1 MAFPT
6 SEPPLNTAKA
16 YPDPA
21 LKPPALDVPT
31 PKKPTAKAQAD
42 SESVSDPPVK
52 KISSEA
58 LRTLGQRFNTMFM
71 QYVSDRRIVELRWL
85 ANQRQYLGLYDPEVE
100 KSFSPNRSKAYPKL
114 TRTKCISVLAR
125 IMNLMFQGN
134 ERNWEIHA
142 APWPEITAQEIRDAI
157 TLAQEKDQSAGVPT
171 PDPSDSFAFNN
182 YVMEALDRYADL
194 RANKLATLIDDQLQE
209 LGGHQALDYVALNRA
224 VIRSGIIYGLGVLR
238 GPFVR
243 KSETVTW
250 KVQKPPSSPQL
261 SPSVPPAQLG
271 PSGPPN
277 SPAPPGQGMSGLGL
291 PTARP
296 QMNGG
301 APPPPPTT
309 PAPPLPPMNGGMG
322 APTAGPPMPGALP
335 APIPVVKPIKQT
347 VFKPYF
353 EFLPVW
359 DFYPDLSAKTLQGM
373 DGYFVRHVMSRT
385 QVKELGSRPDFFPS
399 VIDSYLQRYPV
410 GNYRAQPFEQE
421 LRAMGVKVNVNE
433 MKTETMKY
441 EVMVWHGAVDGRL
454 LQEVGVE
461 VPADSLSDYI
471 DAEIWMIDANVIGA
485 RLNPWEDLAKEMP
498 SVPTPPMIHTFLFDE
513 DDTSPVGFG
522 LPQAIRDSQMM
533 VAAATRML
541 LDNASVVCGPNIEL
555 NTDLLRLDQD
565 LSAISSYKVWYRE
578 GSGPEAQWPA
588 VRNIQIDAHLDS
600 LLKIVELGLRFADS
614 ETFVGPATGGDQ
626 ERVPSEPMRTAAGA
640 SMLRGD
646 AALPFKDIIRSF
658 DTFTQSLINS
668 MVLFNRVFNPT
679 QAPDG
684 DYDVIAR
691 GATSLMAKELRGIQA
706 DSLVQTL
713 KPEQMIHVDERKLTE
728 AQIKARDMDDILV
741 TEDEAS
747 RRQQAQAQSQQEMQE
762 QQNKLMEANLRKIL
776 SDAFKNIAQGQ
787 KNTANADAQLVETA
801 LGILEKGVQDELSG
815 TDAAGAQPV
824 VAPVVPPAPEPL
836 PVAPAGGGLAEALAT
851 GAVDPGAIGPAPVP
865 VGPPELM
872 PEPPGQ
878 GIPQ

>member
-1 MAFPT
+1 MAIPT
-6 SEPPLNTAKA
+6 AEVPLNTAKA

-31 PKKPTAKAQAD
+31 AGARKRKDA
-42 SESVSDPPVK
+42 SDEPPVK
-52 KISSEA
+52 KISSET
-58 LRTLGQRFNTMFM
+58 LRTLGQRFNSLFM
-71 QYVSDRRIVELRWL
+71 QYVSDRRIAELRWL

-100 KSFSPNRSKAYPKL
+100 RSFSPNRSKAYPKI

-134 ERNWEIHA
+134 ERNWEVHA
-142 APWPEITAQEIRDAI
+142 APWPDITAKEVQEALD
-157 TLAQEKDQSAGVPT
+157 LAQEKDKQAGVAT
-171 PDPSDSFAFNN
+171 PDPTDENAFNG
-182 YVMEALDRYADL
+182 YVMTALDRFADL
-194 RANKLATLIDDQLQE
+194 RADKLAMLIDDQLQE

-224 VIRSGIIYGLGVLR
+224 VIRSGIIYGLGILR

-243 KSETVTW
+243 QSETVTW
-250 KVQKPPSSPQL
+250 KVLKPPM
-261 SPSVPPAQLG
+261 PPAPL
-271 PSGPPN
+271 
-277 SPAPPGQGMSGLGL
+277 PGV
-291 PTARP
+291 

-301 APPPPPTT
+301 APPSGPAPAAPAPSA
-309 PAPPLPPMNGGMG
+309 PAPP
-322 APTAGPPMPGALP
+322 A
-335 APIPVVKPIKQT
+335 PVVKPVKQVT
-347 VFKPYF
+347 YKPYF

-373 DGYFVRHVMSRT
+373 DGYFVRHVMSRM
-385 QVKELGSRPDFFPS
+385 QVKELGGRPDFFVD
-399 VIDSYLQRYPV
+399 VIDSYLNRFPL
-410 GNYRAQPFEQE
+410 GNYRAQQFEME

-433 MKTETMKY
+433 MKSETMKY
-441 EVMVWHGAVDGRL
+441 EIMVWHGPVDGML

-461 VPADSLSDYI
+461 VPTDKLSDFI
-471 DAEIWMIDANVIGA
+471 DAEIWMLDANVIGA

-498 SVPTPPMIHTFLFDE
+498 SVPIPPMIHTFLFDE

-533 VAAATRML
+533 VAAAVRML
-541 LDNASVVCGPNIEL
+541 LDNASVVCGPNLEL

-565 LSAISSYKVWYRE
+565 LSAIAAYKVWYRE

-588 VRNIQIDAHLDS
+588 VRNVSVDAHLDS

-626 ERVPSEPMRTAAGA
+626 DRVPSEPMRTAAGA

-658 DTFTQSLINS
+658 DTFTQSVINS
-668 MVLFNRVFNPT
+668 MVLFNRVFNPA

-691 GATSLMAKELRGIQA
+691 GATSLMAKELRGMQA

-728 AQIKARDMDDILV
+728 AQVKARDMDDILV
-741 TEDEAS
+741 TEDEAG
-747 RRQQAQAQSQQEMQE
+747 RRQQAQTQSQQE
-762 QQNKLMEANLRKIL
+762 QQDQQTKLMEANLRKIL

-787 KNTANADAQLVETA
+787 KNTANADAQLVDTA
-801 LGILEKGVQDELSG
+801 LGILEKGMQDELTG
-815 TDAAGAQPV
+815 PAAAVQPAQPT
-824 VAPVVPPAPEPL
+824 PALSAL
-836 PVAPAGGGLAEALAT
+836 PGSPAGGGLAAALAAST
-851 GAVDPGAIGPAPVP
+851 VGAGANGGAPAPGGALGP
-865 VGPPELM
+865 MPGPPS
-872 PEPPGQ
+872 Q

>member
-1 MAFPT
+1 MAIPT

-16 YPDPA
+16 YPDPD

-31 PKKPTAKAQAD
+31 STKQSAKQID
-42 SESVSDPPVK
+42 DTSEPPIK

-58 LRTLGQRFNTMFM
+58 LRTLGQRFNKLFM

-100 KSFSPNRSKAYPKL
+100 KSFSPNRSKAYPKI
-114 TRTKCISVLAR
+114 TRTKCISVLSR
-125 IMNLMFQGN
+125 IMNLQFQGN

-142 APWPEITAQEIRDAI
+142 APWPDITAQEVKDAI
-157 TLAQEKDQSAGVPT
+157 SLAQEKDQAAGVST
-171 PDPSDSFAFNN
+171 PDPADTFTFDN
-182 YVMEALDRYADL
+182 YVMDALNRYADL
-194 RANKLATLIDDQLQE
+194 RADKLSKLIDDQLQE

-224 VIRSGIIYGLGVLR
+224 VIRSGIMYGLGVLR

-250 KVQKPPSSPQL
+250 KVMKP
-261 SPSVPPAQLG
+261 
-271 PSGPPN
+271 
-277 SPAPPGQGMSGLGL
+277 PAPPM
-291 PTARP
+291 AP

-301 APPPPPTT
+301 APPQRMNGEA
-309 PAPPLPPMNGGMG
+309 PAAQMNGG
-322 APTAGPPMPGALP
+322 APP
-335 APIPVVKPIKQT
+335 APSPPVIKPVKQT
-347 VFKPYF
+347 TFKPYF

-385 QVKELGSRPDFFPS
+385 QVKELGGRPDFFQN

-410 GNYRAQPFEQE
+410 GNYRAQLFEIE

-441 EVMVWHGAVDGRL
+441 EIMVWHGPVDGML
-454 LQEVGVE
+454 LQEVGVD
-461 VPADSLSDYI
+461 VPEDKLSDYI
-471 DAEIWMIDANVIGA
+471 DAEIWMLDANVIGA
-485 RLNPWEDLAKEMP
+485 RLNPWEELTREMP
-498 SVPTPPMIHTFLFDE
+498 SVPIPPMIHTFLFDE

-533 VAAATRML
+533 VAAAVRML
-541 LDNASVVCGPNIEL
+541 LDNASVVCGPNLEL

-565 LSAISSYKVWYRE
+565 LSAISAYKVWYRE

-588 VRNIQIDAHLDS
+588 VRNVSVDAHLDS

-614 ETFVGPATGGDQ
+614 ETFVGPATGGDMD
-626 ERVPSEPMRTAAGA
+626 RAPSEPLRTAAGA

-658 DTFTQSLINS
+658 DTFTQSVINA
-668 MVLFNRVFNPT
+668 MVLFNRVFNPD

-691 GATSLMAKELRGIQA
+691 GATSLMAKELRGMQA

-728 AQIKARDMDDILV
+728 AQVKARDMDDILV

-747 RRQQAQAQSQQEMQE
+747 RRQQSAQQAQQE
-762 QQNKLMEANLRKIL
+762 QQDQQSKLMEANLRKIL

-787 KNTANADAQLVETA
+787 KNTANADAQLVDTA
-801 LGILEKGVQDELSG
+801 LGILEKGMQNELAG
-815 TDAAGAQPV
+815 NIATTAAAAGPGA
-824 VAPVVPPAPEPL
+824 APQPAPQQPEGGGASAIPAL
-836 PVAPAGGGLAEALAT
+836 PPGHVLAGPGAGGGLAAALAS
-851 GAVDPGAIGPAPVP
+851 GAVGGNGGA
-865 VGPPELM
+865 
-872 PEPPGQ
+872 
-878 GIPQ
+878 PQ

>member
-1 MAFPT
+1 MAVPT
-6 SEPPLNTAKA
+6 LEPPLNTAKA

-21 LKPPALDVPT
+21 LKPPVVPVPT
-31 PKKPTAKAQAD
+31 PAPTKALD
-42 SESVSDPPVK
+42 FTSDPPVK
-52 KISSEA
+52 KISPEA
-58 LRTLGQRFNTMFM
+58 LRTLGTRFNQMFM

-100 KSFSPNRSKAYPKL
+100 KSFSPNRSKAYPKI

-134 ERNWEIHA
+134 ERNWELHA
-142 APWPEITAQEIRDAI
+142 APWPDITAQEVRDAI
-157 TLAQEKDQSAGVPT
+157 TLAQEKDSQAGVQS
-171 PDPSDSFAFNN
+171 PDPSDAFAFNN

-194 RANKLATLIDDQLQE
+194 RADKLATLIDDQLQE

-224 VIRSGIIYGLGVLR
+224 VIRSGIMYGLGVLR

-250 KVQKPPSSPQL
+250 KIAKP
-261 SPSVPPAQLG
+261 
-271 PSGPPN
+271 
-277 SPAPPGQGMSGLGL
+277 
-291 PTARP
+291 
-296 QMNGG
+296 
-301 APPPPPTT
+301 
-309 PAPPLPPMNGGMG
+309 PAPPLSQAGPAQMNG
-322 APTAGPPMPGALP
+322 AGPPAPQAPQAPQAPVP
-335 APIPVVKPIKQT
+335 AVKPVKQT
-347 VFKPYF
+347 TFKPYF

-385 QVKELGSRPDFFPS
+385 QVKELGGRPDFFPD
-399 VIDSYLQRYPV
+399 VIDSYLQRNAL
-410 GNYRAQPFEQE
+410 GNYRAQQFEME

-433 MKTETMKY
+433 MKSETMKY
-441 EVMVWHGAVDGRL
+441 EVMVWHGPVDGRL

-461 VPADSLSDYI
+461 VSPDKLSDYI
-471 DAEIWMIDANVIGA
+471 DAEIWMLDANVIGA
-485 RLNPWEDLAKEMP
+485 RLNPWEDLTREMP
-498 SVPTPPMIHTFLFDE
+498 SVPIPPMIHTFLFDE

-541 LDNASVVCGPNIEL
+541 LDNASAVCGPNLEL

-565 LSAISSYKVWYRE
+565 LAAITAYKVWYRE

-588 VRNIQIDAHLDS
+588 VRNVSIDAHLDS

-614 ETFVGPATGGDQ
+614 ETFVGPATGGDM
-626 ERVPSEPMRTAAGA
+626 EKVPSEPLRTAAGA
-640 SMLRGD
+640 SMLRGE

-658 DTFTQSLINS
+658 DTFTQSVINS
-668 MVLFNRVFNPT
+668 MVLFNRVFNPA

-691 GATSLMAKELRGIQA
+691 GATSLMAKELRGMQA

-728 AQIKARDMDDILV
+728 AQVKARDMDDILV
-741 TEDEAS
+741 TEDEAG
-747 RRQQAQAQSQQEMQE
+747 RRQQAQSQSQQEQQD
-762 QQNKLMEANLRKIL
+762 QQNKIMEANLRKIL

-787 KNTANADAQLVETA
+787 KNTANADAQLVDTA
-801 LGILEKGVQDELSG
+801 LGILEKGIQNELAGPAAAAASAGGAGAIPSALSG
-815 TDAAGAQPV
+815 
-824 VAPVVPPAPEPL
+824 
-836 PVAPAGGGLAEALAT
+836 APAGGGLAAALAASAG
-851 GAVDPGAIGPAPVP
+851 GAGVNGAAPVP
-865 VGPPELM
+865 QLSPAGMPGPA
-872 PEPPGQ
+872 GQ

>member
-1 MAFPT
+1 MAPIQT

-16 YPDPA
+16 YPDPD
-21 LKPPALDVPT
+21 LRPPAVPVPT
-31 PKKPTAKAQAD
+31 LVPSKKPDPAD
-42 SESVSDPPVK
+42 DPPVR

-58 LRTLGQRFNTMFM
+58 LRTLGQRFNRLFM

-85 ANQRQYLGLYDPEVE
+85 ANQRQYLGIYDPEVE

-125 IMNLMFQGN
+125 ILNLMFQGN
-134 ERNWEIHA
+134 QRNWQINA
-142 APWPEITAQEIRDAI
+142 APWPDITAQEVRDAI
-157 TLAQEKDQSAGVPT
+157 SLAQEKDQAAGVST
-171 PDPSDSFAFNN
+171 PDPTDAFAFNN
-182 YVMEALDRYADL
+182 YVMDALNRYADL
-194 RANKLATLIDDQLQE
+194 RADKLSTLIDDQLQE

-243 KSETVTW
+243 RSETVTW
-250 KVQKPPSSPQL
+250 KVAKPPAGQL
-261 SPSVPPAQLG
+261 ALP
-271 PSGPPN
+271 
-277 SPAPPGQGMSGLGL
+277 PPGQPASNGGA
-291 PTARP
+291 PPP

-301 APPPPPTT
+301 APSQ
-309 PAPPLPPMNGGMG
+309 MNGG
-322 APTAGPPMPGALP
+322 APPAQPVLP
-335 APIPVVKPIKQT
+335 AVRPVKQT
-347 VFKPYF
+347 TFKPYF

-385 QVKELGSRPDFFPS
+385 QVKELGSRPDFFAN
-399 VIDSYLQRYPV
+399 VIDSYLQRYPI
-410 GNYRAQPFEQE
+410 GNYRAQQFEIE

-441 EVMVWHGAVDGRL
+441 EIMVWHGPVDGML

-461 VPADSLSDYI
+461 LPLDKLSDYI
-471 DAEIWMIDANVIGA
+471 DAEIWMLDANVIGA
-485 RLNPWEDLAKEMP
+485 RLNPWEELAKEMP
-498 SVPTPPMIHTFLFDE
+498 SVPIPPMIHTFLFDE

-533 VAAATRML
+533 VAAAVRML
-541 LDNASVVCGPNIEL
+541 LDNASVVCGPNLEL

-565 LSAISSYKVWYRE
+565 LSAISAYKVWYRE

-588 VRNIQIDAHLDS
+588 VRNVSVDAHLDS

-626 ERVPSEPMRTAAGA
+626 DRVPSEPMRTAAGA
-640 SMLRGD
+640 SMLRGE

-658 DTFTQSLINS
+658 DTFTQSVINA
-668 MVLFNRVFNPT
+668 MVLFNRVFNPD

-691 GATSLMAKELRGIQA
+691 GATSLMAKELRGMQA

-713 KPEQMIHVDERKLTE
+713 KPEQMIHVDERRLTE

-747 RRQQAQAQSQQEMQE
+747 RRQQSAQQAQQE
-762 QQNKLMEANLRKIL
+762 QQDQQTKLMEANLRKIL

-787 KNTANADAQLVETA
+787 KNTANADAQLVDTA
-801 LGILEKGVQDELSG
+801 LGILEKGMQNELAG
-815 TDAAGAQPV
+815 NIATTAAAAGPGA
-824 VAPVVPPAPEPL
+824 APQPAPQQPEEGGAPAIPAL
-836 PVAPAGGGLAEALAT
+836 PPGHVLAGPGAGGGLAAALAS
-851 GAVDPGAIGPAPVP
+851 GAVGADGGAP
-865 VGPPELM
+865 
-872 PEPPGQ
+872 Q
-878 GIPQ
+878 

>member
-1 MAFPT
+1 MAIPT

-16 YPDPA
+16 YPDPD
-21 LKPPALDVPT
+21 LTPPGLSIPT
-31 PKKPTAKAQAD
+31 PAPTKDTPDPA
-42 SESVSDPPVK
+42 SSPPVK
-52 KISSEA
+52 RISPSA
-58 LRTLGQRFNTMFM
+58 LVTLGQRFNQMFM
-71 QYVSDRRIVELRWL
+71 QYAADRRIVELRWL

-100 KSFSPNRSKAYPKL
+100 KSFSPNRSKAYPKI

-142 APWPEITAQEIRDAI
+142 APWPDITSQEVRDAI
-157 TLAQEKDQSAGVPT
+157 NLAQEKDQAAGVPT
-171 PDPSDSFAFNN
+171 PDPTDAFAFNN

-194 RANKLATLIDDQLQE
+194 RADKLSTLIDDQLQE

-224 VIRSGIIYGLGVLR
+224 VIRSGIMYGLGVLR

-250 KVQKPPSSPQL
+250 KVQKPPPPQMNG
-261 SPSVPPAQLG
+261 S
-271 PSGPPN
+271 
-277 SPAPPGQGMSGLGL
+277 AP
-291 PTARP
+291 P

-301 APPPPPTT
+301 MPGASPAAGALPQAPQAPPPP
-309 PAPPLPPMNGGMG
+309 
-322 APTAGPPMPGALP
+322 
-335 APIPVVKPIKQT
+335 VVKPVKQT
-347 VFKPYF
+347 TFKPYF

-359 DFYPDLSAKTLQGM
+359 DFYPDLSAKSLQGM

-385 QVKELGSRPDFFPS
+385 QVKELGGRPDFFTS
-399 VIDSYLQRYPV
+399 VIDAYLQRYPL
-410 GNYRAQPFEQE
+410 GNYRTQQFEME

-433 MKTETMKY
+433 MKSETMKY
-441 EVMVWHGAVDGRL
+441 ELMVWHGSVDGRL

-461 VPADSLSDYI
+461 VSEDKLSDYI
-471 DAEIWMIDANVIGA
+471 DAEIWMLDANVIGA
-485 RLNPWEDLAKEMP
+485 RLNPWEDLTKEMP
-498 SVPTPPMIHTFLFDE
+498 SISIPPMIHTFLFDE

-565 LSAISSYKVWYRE
+565 LSAITAYKIWYRE

-588 VRNIQIDAHLDS
+588 VRNVSVDAHLDS
-600 LLKIVELGLRFADS
+600 LMKIVELGLKFADS
-614 ETFVGPATGGDQ
+614 ETFVGPATGGDMDKA
-626 ERVPSEPMRTAAGA
+626 PSEPLRTAAGA

-658 DTFTQSLINS
+658 DTFTQSVINA
-668 MVLFNRVFNPT
+668 MVLFNRVFNPD

-691 GATSLMAKELRGIQA
+691 GATSLMAKELRGMQA

-728 AQIKARDMDDILV
+728 AQVKARDMDDILV

-747 RRQQAQAQSQQEMQE
+747 RRQQAQSQSQQE
-762 QQNKLMEANLRKIL
+762 QQDQQSKLMEANLRKIL

-787 KNTANADAQLVETA
+787 KNTANADAQLVDTA
-801 LGILEKGVQDELSG
+801 LGILEKGMSNELAGPAAAAAQSAQPQPSG
-815 TDAAGAQPV
+815 TPNGAPTLAG
-824 VAPVVPPAPEPL
+824 
-836 PVAPAGGGLAEALAT
+836 APAGGGLAAALAS
-851 GAVDPGAIGPAPVP
+851 GALGAGANGGAPAPGGAPGAMPGPA
-865 VGPPELM
+865 
-872 PEPPGQ
+872 GQ
-878 GIPQ
+878 GLPQ

>member
-6 SEPPLNTAKA
+6 SEPPLNTSKS

-21 LKPPALDVPT
+21 LKPPTLGVPT
-31 PKKPTAKAQAD
+31 KQKESTA
-42 SESVSDPPVK
+42 SHDPPIK

-58 LRTLGQRFNTMFM
+58 LRTLGQRFDQLFR
-71 QYVSDRRIVELRWL
+71 QYISDRRIAEIRWL

-100 KSFSPNRSKAYPKL
+100 AAFSPNRSKAYPKI

-134 ERNWEIHA
+134 ERNWEISA
-142 APWPEITAQEIRDAI
+142 APWPDITSNEIRDAI
-157 TLAQEKDQSAGVPT
+157 KLAQEKDQQMGVPT
-171 PDPSDSFAFNN
+171 PDPSDSFAYNN

-194 RANKLATLIDDQLQE
+194 RADKLSTLIDDQLQE

-250 KVQKPPSSPQL
+250 KVTTPKQAMLPPPGMNGGAPSPQMNGA
-261 SPSVPPAQLG
+261 STP
-271 PSGPPN
+271 
-277 SPAPPGQGMSGLGL
+277 
-291 PTARP
+291 P

-301 APPPPPTT
+301 VPPSQANGGGAPMPPAPASSSPPPPS
-309 PAPPLPPMNGGMG
+309 
-322 APTAGPPMPGALP
+322 
-335 APIPVVKPIKQT
+335 PVVRPQKQV

-373 DGYFVRHVMSRT
+373 DGYFVRHVMSKT
-385 QVKELGSRPDFFPS
+385 QVKQLGNRPDFFS
-399 VIDSYLQRYPV
+399 DVIDSYLTRYPL
-410 GNYRAQPFEQE
+410 GNYRAQQFEQE

-441 EVMVWHGAVDGRL
+441 EIMVWHGPVDGML

-461 VPADSLSDYI
+461 VPVDKLSDYI
-471 DAEIWMIDANVIGA
+471 DAEIWMLDANVIGA
-485 RLNPWEDLAKEMP
+485 RLNPWEDLVKEMP
-498 SVPTPPMIHTFLFDE
+498 SVPVPPMIHTFLFDE
-513 DDTSPVGFG
+513 DDTSPIGFG

-533 VAAATRML
+533 VAAAVRML
-541 LDNASVVCGPNIEL
+541 LDNASVVCGPNLEL

-565 LSAISSYKVWYRE
+565 LAAIAAYKVWYRE

-588 VRNIQIDAHLDS
+588 VRNVQIDAHLDS
-600 LLKIVELGLRFADS
+600 LLKIVELGLKFADS
-614 ETFVGPATGGDQ
+614 ETFVGPATGGDM
-626 ERVPSEPMRTAAGA
+626 EKTASEPMRTAAGA
-640 SMLRGD
+640 SMLRGE
-646 AALPFKDIIRSF
+646 AALPFKDVIRSF
-658 DTFTQSLINS
+658 DTFTQSVINS
-668 MVLFNRVFNPT
+668 MVLFNRVFNPD

-691 GATSLMAKELRGIQA
+691 GATSLMAKELRGMQA

-713 KPEQMIHVDERKLTE
+713 KPEQMIHVDERKLVE

-741 TEDEAS
+741 TEDEAG
-747 RRQQAQAQSQQEMQE
+747 RRQQAAQQQQQQQQD
-762 QQNKLMEANLRKIL
+762 QQNQLMEANLRKIL
-776 SDAFKNIAQGQ
+776 SDSFKNIAQGQ

-801 LGILEKGVQDELSG
+801 LNILEKGMQDELSG
-815 TDAAGAQPV
+815 GLPATAGGGQGSPGVPAQPAV
-824 VAPVVPPAPEPL
+824 PSSPGGDGFAQALAASTAGPGAPGGAPAPVAPPAPM
-836 PVAPAGGGLAEALAT
+836 
-851 GAVDPGAIGPAPVP
+851 PG
-865 VGPPELM
+865 
-872 PEPPGQ
+872 PPGQ
-878 GIPQ
+878 GALG

>member
-16 YPDPA
+16 YPDPD
-21 LKPPALDVPT
+21 LRPPALPVPTLMPTKDVPD
-31 PKKPTAKAQAD
+31 PA
-42 SESVSDPPVK
+42 SEPPVK
-52 KISSEA
+52 KISSES
-58 LRTLGQRFNTMFM
+58 LRTLGQRFNQMFM

-100 KSFSPNRSKAYPKL
+100 KAMSPNRSKAYPKI

-142 APWPEITAQEIRDAI
+142 APWPDITTQEVREAI
-157 TLAQEKDQSAGVPT
+157 NLAQEKDQTAGVPT
-171 PDPSDSFAFNN
+171 PDPTDSFAFNN

-194 RANKLATLIDDQLQE
+194 RANKLAMLIDDQLQE

-224 VIRSGIIYGLGVLR
+224 VIRSGIMYGLGVLR

-250 KVQKPPSSPQL
+250 KVQKPPPSPGLSTGLSPQL
-261 SPSVPPAQLG
+261 SPVQ
-271 PSGPPN
+271 
-277 SPAPPGQGMSGLGL
+277 PGAS
-291 PTARP
+291 
-296 QMNGG
+296 
-301 APPPPPTT
+301 PPPPPTGLPSSGT
-309 PAPPLPPMNGGMG
+309 PGLGLPPAGPPNL
-322 APTAGPPMPGALP
+322 PTAGPPMPP
-335 APIPVVKPIKQT
+335 PPMVKPVKQT

-373 DGYFVRHVMSRT
+373 DGYFVRLVMSRT
-385 QVKELGSRPDFFPS
+385 QVKELGGRPDFFAN
-399 VIDSYLQRYPV
+399 VIDNYLTRYPI
-410 GNYRAQPFEQE
+410 GNYRTQPFEME

-433 MKTETMKY
+433 MKSETMKY
-441 EVMVWHGAVDGRL
+441 EIMVWHGSVDGRM

-461 VPADSLSDYI
+461 VPPDKLSDFI
-471 DAEIWMIDANVIGA
+471 DAEIWMLDANVIGA
-485 RLNPWEDLAKEMP
+485 RLNPWEELTNEMP
-498 SVPTPPMIHTFLFDE
+498 SIPVPKMIHTFLFDE

-533 VAAATRML
+533 VAAAVRML
-541 LDNASVVCGPNIEL
+541 LDNASVVCGPNLEL

-565 LSAISSYKVWYRE
+565 LSAISAYKVWYRE

-588 VRNIQIDAHLDS
+588 VRNVQVDAHLDS

-614 ETFVGPATGGDQ
+614 ETFVGPATGGDMEHQ
-626 ERVPSEPMRTAAGA
+626 PSEPLRTAAGA

-658 DTFTQSLINS
+658 DTFTQSVINS

-691 GATSLMAKELRGIQA
+691 GATSLMAKELRGMQA

-747 RRQQAQAQSQQEMQE
+747 RRQQAQTQSQQAQQD

-787 KNTANADAQLVETA
+787 KNTANADAQLVDTA
-801 LGILEKGVQDELSG
+801 LGILEKGMQDELTGAS
-815 TDAAGAQPV
+815 AAGPSPV
-824 VAPVVPPAPEPL
+824 PAPKG
-836 PVAPAGGGLAEALAT
+836 ASSGGGLAAAL
-851 GAVDPGAIGPAPVP
+851 GIGAIGARVNGGAPAP
-865 VGPPELM
+865 VGPPGVM
-872 PEPPGQ
+872 PDQAGQ

>member
-1 MAFPT
+1 MPIET
-6 SEPPLNTAKA
+6 SGIPLNTAKA

-31 PKKPTAKAQAD
+31 PTPSKSAAAPG
-42 SESVSDPPVK
+42 SDPPVK
-52 KISSEA
+52 KISPEA
-58 LRTLGQRFNTMFM
+58 LRTLGQRFNQMFM

-100 KSFSPNRSKAYPKL
+100 KSMSPNRSKAYPKI

-142 APWPEITAQEIRDAI
+142 APWPDITVQEVKDALK
-157 TLAQEKDQSAGVPT
+157 LAQEKDQLAGVPT
-171 PDPSDSFAFNN
+171 PDPADENAFNG
-182 YVMEALDRYADL
+182 YVMTALNRYADL
-194 RANKLATLIDDQLQE
+194 RADKLSLLIDDQLQE

-224 VIRSGIIYGLGVLR
+224 VIRSGIMYGLGVLR

-250 KVQKPPSSPQL
+250 KVMKPPQGIPTGL
-261 SPSVPPAQLG
+261 SPAQPG

-277 SPAPPGQGMSGLGL
+277 PPGNTPGLGL
-291 PTARP
+291 PTGASQ
-296 QMNGG
+296 QMNG
-301 APPPPPTT
+301 APV
-309 PAPPLPPMNGGMG
+309 APM
-322 APTAGPPMPGALP
+322 
-335 APIPVVKPIKQT
+335 PVVKPTKQT

-353 EFLPVW
+353 EFLPIW
-359 DFYPDLSAKTLQGM
+359 DFYPDLSAKTLTGM
-373 DGYFVRHVMSRT
+373 DGYFVRLVMSRT
-385 QVKELGSRPDFFPS
+385 QVKELGGRPDFFS
-399 VIDSYLQRYPV
+399 NVIDSYLTRYPV
-410 GNYRAQPFEQE
+410 GNYRAQQFEIE

-441 EVMVWHGAVDGRL
+441 EVMVWHGAVDGTL
-454 LQEVGVE
+454 LQEVGVD
-461 VPADSLSDYI
+461 VPADKLSDYI
-471 DAEIWMIDANVIGA
+471 DAEIWMLDANVIGA
-485 RLNPWEDLAKEMP
+485 RLNPWEELTKEMP
-498 SVPTPPMIHTFLFDE
+498 SVPTPRMIHTFLFDE

-533 VAAATRML
+533 VAAATRMV
-541 LDNASVVCGPNIEL
+541 LDNASVVCGPNLEL

-565 LSAISSYKVWYRE
+565 LNAISAYKVWYRE

-588 VRNIQIDAHLDS
+588 VRNLQIDAHLDS

-614 ETFVGPATGGDQ
+614 ETFISPATGGDM
-626 ERVPSEPMRTAAGA
+626 EKVPSEPLRTAAGA
-640 SMLRGD
+640 SMLRGE

-658 DTFTQSLINS
+658 DTFTQSVINS
-668 MVLFNRVFNPT
+668 MVLFNRVFNPN

-691 GATSLMAKELRGIQA
+691 GATSLMAKELRGMQA

-713 KPEQMIHVDERKLTE
+713 KPEQMMHVDERKLTE
-728 AQIKARDMDDILV
+728 AQVKARDMDDILV

-747 RRQQAQAQSQQEMQE
+747 RRQQAQVQDQQ
-762 QQNKLMEANLRKIL
+762 QQQDQQQKLMEANLRKIL

-787 KNTANADAQLVETA
+787 KNTANADAQLVDTA
-801 LGILEKGVQDELSG
+801 LGILEKGMTDELTG
-815 TDAAGAQPV
+815 AAAAG
-824 VAPVVPPAPEPL
+824 PPAGAPTSTG
-836 PVAPAGGGLAEALAT
+836 APAGGGLAAAIAAGAL
-851 GAVDPGAIGPAPVP
+851 GPGATGPAPTP
-865 VGPPELM
+865 PGPPGPM

-878 GIPQ
+878 GIPG

>member
-1 MAFPT
+1 MATPT
-6 SEPPLNTAKA
+6 SDQERQYGTARA

-21 LKPPALDVPT
+21 LKPPTLDIPT
-31 PKKPTAKAQAD
+31 PTPGKDAAAAG
-42 SESVSDPPVK
+42 SDPPVK
-52 KISSEA
+52 RISSEA
-58 LRTLGQRFNTMFM
+58 LRTLGQRFNQIFL
-71 QYVSDRRIVELRWL
+71 QYVSDRRVVELRWL

-134 ERNWEIHA
+134 ERNWELHA
-142 APWPEITAQEIRDAI
+142 APWPDITSKEVQDAI
-157 TLAQEKDQSAGVPT
+157 NLAQEKDQLAGVPS
-171 PDPSDSFAFNN
+171 PDPSDTNAFNG
-182 YVMEALDRYADL
+182 YVTEALDRYADL
-194 RANKLATLIDDQLQE
+194 RADKLSTLIDDQLQE

-250 KVQKPPSSPQL
+250 KVQKPPGPNGLMQGAPPMGGALPSVGPTSINGGAPSPQMT
-261 SPSVPPAQLG
+261 G
-271 PSGPPN
+271 
-277 SPAPPGQGMSGLGL
+277 GQGSPPMNGGQGS
-291 PTARP
+291 PP
-296 QMNGG
+296 MNGG
-301 APPPPPTT
+301 APPQGQPPV
-309 PAPPLPPMNGGMG
+309 PL
-322 APTAGPPMPGALP
+322 
-335 APIPVVKPIKQT
+335 VKPVKQ
-347 VFKPYF
+347 VIYKPYF

-373 DGYFVRHVMSRT
+373 DGYFVRLVMSKT
-385 QVKELGSRPDFFPS
+385 QIKELGGRPDFFQN
-399 VIDSYLQRYPV
+399 VIDSYLTRYPI
-410 GNYRAQPFEQE
+410 GNYRAQQFEIE

-441 EVMVWHGAVDGRL
+441 EVLVWHGAVDGMM

-461 VPADSLSDYI
+461 VSVDKLSDYV
-471 DAEIWMIDANVIGA
+471 DAEIWMLDANVIGA
-485 RLNPWEDLAKEMP
+485 RLNPWEELVKEMP
-498 SVPTPPMIHTFLFDE
+498 TVPVPKMIHTFLFDE

-541 LDNASVVCGPNIEL
+541 LDNASVVCGPNLEL

-565 LSAISSYKVWYRE
+565 LSAISAYKVWYRE

-588 VRNIQIDAHLDS
+588 VRNVQIDAHLDE
-600 LLKIVELGLRFADS
+600 LLKVVELGLRFADS
-614 ETFVGPATGGDQ
+614 ETFVGPATGGDMEHQ
-626 ERVPSEPMRTAAGA
+626 PSEPLRTAAGA

-646 AALPFKDIIRSF
+646 AALPFKDVIRAF
-658 DTFTQSLINS
+658 DTFTQSVINS
-668 MVLFNRVFNPT
+668 MVLFNRVFNPN

-684 DYDVIAR
+684 DYDVVAR
-691 GATSLMAKELRGIQA
+691 GATSLMAKELRGMQA

-741 TEDEAS
+741 TEDEAG
-747 RRQQAQAQSQQEMQE
+747 RRQQAASQQQQE
-762 QQNKLMEANLRKIL
+762 QQDQQQKLMEANLRKIL

-787 KNTANADAQLVETA
+787 KNTANADAQLVDTA
-801 LGILEKGVQDELSG
+801 LSILEKGLQDESARAA
-815 TDAAGAQPV
+815 AAGVSPA
-824 VAPVVPPAPEPL
+824 APQG
-836 PVAPAGGGLAEALAT
+836 APAGGGLAAALA
-851 GAVDPGAIGPAPVP
+851 AGAIGPGANGPMPAAP
-865 VGPPELM
+865 GPPGLM
-872 PEPPGQ
+872 PEQAGQ
-878 GIPQ
+878 GVPQ

>member
-1 MAFPT
+1 MAIPT
-6 SEPPLNTAKA
+6 SEPPLNSAKA

-21 LKPPALDVPT
+21 LKPPSLSVPT
-31 PKKPTAKAQAD
+31 RTKQNAKQIDIDAT
-42 SESVSDPPVK
+42 SDPPVK

-58 LRTLGQRFNTMFM
+58 LRTLGQRFNQLFM

-100 KSFSPNRSKAYPKL
+100 KSFSPNRSKAYPKI

-125 IMNLMFQGN
+125 ICNLMFQGN

-157 TLAQEKDQSAGVPT
+157 TLAQEKDQTAGVPT

-250 KVQKPPSSPQL
+250 KVQKPTLPSPTS
-261 SPSVPPAQLG
+261 SASVPPAQLG
-271 PSGPPN
+271 PLKPPN
-277 SPAPPGQGMSGLGL
+277 SPTPPGQGMPGLG
-291 PTARP
+291 PTR
-296 QMNGG
+296 NGAG
-301 APPPPPTT
+301 ALQA
-309 PAPPLPPMNGGMG
+309 PAPAAPL
-322 APTAGPPMPGALP
+322 
-335 APIPVVKPIKQT
+335 PVVKPIKQV

-385 QVKELGSRPDFFPS
+385 QVKELGSRPDFFPT
-399 VIDSYLQRYPV
+399 VIDSYLTRYPM
-410 GNYRAQPFEQE
+410 GNYRAQQFEQE
-421 LRAMGVKVNVNE
+421 LRAMGVRVNVNE
-433 MKTETMKY
+433 MKSETMKY
-441 EVMVWHGAVDGRL
+441 EVMVWHGPVDGKL

-461 VPADSLSDYI
+461 VSPDKISDYI

-485 RLNPWEDLAKEMP
+485 RLNPWEELTNEMP
-498 SVPTPPMIHTFLFDE
+498 SVPVPPMIHTFLFDE

-541 LDNASVVCGPNIEL
+541 LDNASVVCGPNLEL

-588 VRNIQIDAHLDS
+588 VRNVAVDAHLDS

-614 ETFVGPATGGDQ
+614 ETFVGPATGGDIEKQ
-626 ERVPSEPMRTAAGA
+626 PSEPMRTAAGA

-658 DTFTQSLINS
+658 DTFTQSVINS

-747 RRQQAQAQSQQEMQE
+747 RRQQAQAQSQQEMQD

-815 TDAAGAQPV
+815 AVAAGT
-824 VAPVVPPAPEPL
+824 PPAPAL
-836 PVAPAGGGLAEALAT
+836 PSTPAGGGLAAAL
-851 GAVDPGAIGPAPVP
+851 GAGALGPGVDGLAPAP
-865 VGPPELM
+865 VGPPILM
-872 PEPPGQ
+872 PDQASQ

>member
-1 MAFPT
+1 MP
-6 SEPPLNTAKA
+6 AKNE
-16 YPDPA
+16 
-21 LKPPALDVPT
+21 LDST
-31 PKKPTAKAQAD
+31 G
-42 SESVSDPPVK
+42 DPPVR

-58 LRTLGQRFNTMFM
+58 LRTLGQRFATMFM
-71 QYVSDRRIVELRWL
+71 QYASDRRIVELRWL

-100 KSFSPNRSKAYPKL
+100 KSFSPNRSKAYPKI

-142 APWPEITAQEIRDAI
+142 APWPDITSKEVTEALK
-157 TLAQEKDQSAGVPT
+157 LAQEKDQQAGVSS
-171 PDPSDSFAFNN
+171 PDPTDEFTFNN

-194 RANKLATLIDDQLQE
+194 RADKLATLIDDQLQE
-209 LGGHQALDYVALNRA
+209 LGGHQALDYVALNRV
-224 VIRSGIIYGLGVLR
+224 VIRSGIMYGLGVLR

-250 KVQKPPSSPQL
+250 KVLKPPPQL
-261 SPSVPPAQLG
+261 PTGQP
-271 PSGPPN
+271 GPPG
-277 SPAPPGQGMSGLGL
+277 PPIPPTRIPGQGL
-291 PTARP
+291 PPA

-301 APPPPPTT
+301 TSPQLNGAPP
-309 PAPPLPPMNGGMG
+309 A
-322 APTAGPPMPGALP
+322 AQPMP
-335 APIPVVKPIKQT
+335 IVRPIKQT

-373 DGYFVRHVMSRT
+373 DGYFVRLVMSRT
-385 QVKELGSRPDFFPS
+385 QVKELGGRPDFFAN
-399 VIDSYLQRYPV
+399 VIDNYLTRYPV
-410 GNYRAQPFEQE
+410 GNYRAQPFEME

-433 MKTETMKY
+433 MKSETMKY
-441 EVMVWHGAVDGRL
+441 EIMVWHGSVDGRL
-454 LQEVGVE
+454 LEEVGVE
-461 VPADSLSDYI
+461 VPVDKLSDFI
-471 DAEIWMIDANVIGA
+471 DAEIWMLDANVIGA
-485 RLNPWEDLAKEMP
+485 RLNPWEELTKEMP
-498 SVPTPPMIHTFLFDE
+498 SIPIPPMIHTFLFDE

-533 VAAATRML
+533 VAAAVRML
-541 LDNASVVCGPNIEL
+541 LDNASVVCGPNLEL

-565 LSAISSYKVWYRE
+565 LSAISAYKVWYRE

-588 VRNIQIDAHLDS
+588 VRNLSIDAHLDS

-626 ERVPSEPMRTAAGA
+626 DRVPSEPMRTAAGA
-640 SMLRGD
+640 SMLRGE

-658 DTFTQSLINS
+658 DTFTQSVINS

-691 GATSLMAKELRGIQA
+691 GATSLMAKELRGMQA

-728 AQIKARDMDDILV
+728 AQVKARDMDDILV
-741 TEDEAS
+741 TEDEAG
-747 RRQQAQAQSQQEMQE
+747 RRQQSQAQANQE
-762 QQNKLMEANLRKIL
+762 QQDQQSKLMEANLRKIL

-787 KNTANADAQLVETA
+787 KNTANADAALVDTA
-801 LGILEKGVQDELSG
+801 LGILEKGMQDELTG
-815 TDAAGAQPV
+815 TAAAGAPISTG
-824 VAPVVPPAPEPL
+824 PAPTL
-836 PVAPAGGGLAEALAT
+836 PGAPAGGGLAAALAA
-851 GAVDPGAIGPAPVP
+851 GALGPRVNGGAPALA
-865 VGPPELM
+865 GPPGVM
-872 PEPPGQ
+872 PDQAGQ